1 MIKYL
6 YNHSSIG
13 KSIGIPVLIEEL
25 ESKIIFG
32 INFSKNISDK
42 FIEDSIN
49 FYKNEGMFIS
59 YDSETRLLKYKIGG
73 ND

>member
-6 YNHSSIG
+6 HNHSSIG

-42 FIEDSIN
+42 FIEDSIK

-59 YDSETRLLKYKIGG
+59 YDQGSRTLKYKIGSH
-73 ND
+73 D